1 MPTPVAIPVASDPA
15 IFPIIPPRLSSVD
28 TGDAALGEGVWEGCA
43 DCSDA
48 SCATAGG
55 ADILTPDLDCGAVA
69 CAAAWPLVEA
79 TVCVELLL
87 PIIAEQAKRL
97 SKLCKTKLLG

>member
-43 DCSDA
+43 DCNDVA
-48 SCATAGG
+48 CATAGG
-55 ADILTPDLDCGAVA
+55 ADSLAPDLDCEAVPCGATR
-69 CAAAWPLVEA
+69 PLVGA
-79 TVCVELLL
+79 AVCVEFLL
-87 PIIAEQAKRL
+87 PIVAEQGKG
-97 SKLCKTKLLG
+97 C